1 MNSGIAKPTKR
12 FDRKGNVSRSALA
25 LLLGLAVGLPVA
37 AGAPADPESA
47 AVPAAPPAVADLA
60 ADYLQAWRAFYPSQ
74 ALAQGDA
81 SAAARFEDF
90 AAERTDAW
98 ITRNRRLLEALG
110 EDRAGW
116 SLDDRIDA
124 RLLRLQARQELELW
138 VDDAAPRRSPG
149 LYARYIAG
157 AFTHLLV
164 RDNLTPAAKAA
175 AVTARLAGIRR
186 LCAVAREQL
195 ADGRPADAA
204 GAIRTLEATAAFL
217 EGGFTAAAGPS
228 FTGSQRPGFDR
239 SVAET
244 AAAVRGLA
252 GHLRAALQPR
262 LTLPDAYGRDTYVRK
277 MRLDL
282 DPDLTPEELLR
293 LAAAEIRAVRSEMAV
308 VAERHWRTRYPAEP
322 PPVDFDPLVRRAL
335 DDMEAD
341 HAADQQAFLRQF
353 LELIDRAEAFVRER
367 ALATLPARRTLYT
380 ALSPAHFAGA
390 AVGGVY
396 SAGPFDPEA
405 ATLFYLPTIPD
416 DAPAAA
422 RDGFYRSFNTAFNTM
437 IITHEICP
445 GHYLQLKL
453 AAQGAHPVRALFG
466 PTVFVEGWASFCEEM
481 TLDAGWDGDRPLTRL
496 AHLRKRLENAVRACV
511 SVQVH
516 CHGWDRERLTRFAV
530 DTGLLPPQ
538 FAENLW
544 GRVLESPLQLP
555 SYFLGYRGFSELYR
569 AERRRLGDRFSLR
582 AFNDAVLRSGGVPLD
597 LLPEVLSGTP

>member
-1 MNSGIAKPTKR
+1 MNPGLFKR
-12 FDRKGNVSRSALA
+12 ATRRDRRCHFTRPVLA
-25 LLLGLAVGLPVA
+25 LLLGWAACLPA
-37 AGAPADPESA
+37 SATEAGTAGGAP
-47 AVPAAPPAVADLA
+47 PPVVADLA
-60 ADYLQAWRAFYPSQ
+60 ADYLRAWRAFYPSQ

-98 ITRNRRLLEALG
+98 ITRNRRLLKALG

-149 LYARYIAG
+149 LYARHIAG

-164 RDNLTPAAKAA
+164 RDNIAPEQKATA
-175 AVTARLAGIRR
+175 ISARLAGIRR

-195 ADGRPADAA
+195 ADGRPADTA
-204 GAIRTLEATAAFL
+204 GAIRTLEATASFL
-217 EGGFTAAAGPS
+217 TGGFTDAAKPC
-228 FTGSQRPGFDR
+228 FTDTRQSDFNR
-239 SVAET
+239 SVAD
-244 AAAVRGLA
+244 AAAAIRGLA
-252 GHLRAALQPR
+252 GHLRTRLQPR

-282 DPDLTPEELLR
+282 DHDLTPEELLR
-293 LAAAEIRAVRSEMAV
+293 LAEAEIRTVRNEMSV
-308 VAERHWRTRYPAEP
+308 VAERHWRSRYPAETV
-322 PPVDFDPLVRRAL
+322 PVDFDPLVRRVL

-341 HAADQQAFLRQF
+341 RAADQQAFLRQF
-353 LELIDRAEAFVRER
+353 LELIDRAESFVRER
-367 ALATLPARRTLYT
+367 GLATLPARRTLLT

-466 PTVFVEGWASFCEEM
+466 STVFVEGWASFCEEM

-496 AHLRKRLENAVRACV
+496 AHLRKRLENAVRAYV

-597 LLPEVLSGTP
+597 LLPEVLAEKP

>member
-1 MNSGIAKPTKR
+1 MNPGFLKRATR
-12 FDRKGNVSRSALA
+12 FDRRCRFARPVLA
-25 LLLGLAVGLPVA
+25 LFLAWAACLPASANGTGAA
-37 AGAPADPESA
+37 AGG
-47 AVPAAPPAVADLA
+47 APPPVVADLA
-60 ADYLQAWRAFYPSQ
+60 ADYLRAWRAFYPSQ

-90 AAERTDAW
+90 ASERTDAW

-138 VDDAAPRRSPG
+138 VGDAAPRHAPG
-149 LYARYIAG
+149 FYARYVAG

-164 RDNLTPAAKAA
+164 RDNITPADKAVA
-175 AVTARLAGIRR
+175 ATARLDGLRR
-186 LCAVAREQL
+186 LCAVARERL
-195 ADGRPADAA
+195 ADGRPADTA
-204 GAIRTLEATAAFL
+204 GAIRTLEATSAFL
-217 EGGFTAAAGPS
+217 EGGFTDAAGS
-228 FTGSQRPGFDR
+228 WFAGSQRPGFNR
-239 SVAET
+239 SVVET
-244 AAAVRGLA
+244 AATVRELA
-252 GHLRAALQPR
+252 DHLRTRLLPR
-262 LTLPDAYGRDTYVRK
+262 LTLTDAYGRDVFVRK
-277 MRLDL
+277 MHLEL

-293 LAAAEIRAVRSEMAV
+293 LAEVEIRTVRGELAV
-308 VAERHWRTRYPAEP
+308 VAERHWRARYPAETP
-322 PPVDFDPLVRRAL
+322 PADFNPLVRRAL

-341 HAADQQAFLRQF
+341 RAADQQEFLRQF
-353 LELIDRAEAFVRER
+353 LDLIDRAEAFVRER
-367 ALATLPARRTLYT
+367 GLATLPARRTLYT

-422 RDGFYRSFNTAFNTM
+422 RDGFYRSFNTYFNTM

-445 GHYLQLKL
+445 GYYLQLKL
-453 AAQGAHPVRALFG
+453 AAQGARPVRALFSS
-466 PTVFVEGWASFCEEM
+466 TVFVEGWASFCEEM
-481 TLDAGWDGDRPLTRL
+481 TLNAGWDGDRPLTRL
-496 AHLRKRLENAVRACV
+496 AHLRKRLENAVRAYV

-516 CHGWDRERLTRFAV
+516 CHGWDRGRLTRFAV

-582 AFNDAVLRSGGVPLD
+582 AFNDAVLRSGGVPMD
-597 LLPEVLSGTP
+597 LLPEVLAGKP